1 MDPFEH
7 PAVWCW
13 YFWWCYD
20 RLQWVVI
27 NRPFGAGH
35 LRGAK
40 LLRWRARYALGQ
52 EKRITSSKVIISL
65 SCPGVSLTLLHLHIS
80 HNAPYLP
87 PPPPPKF
94 CITFVFHSPGYY
106 RRPKRNWKQCLC
118 HFFWGGEGWGVVGA
132 NKVHYGTCASG
143 LYSMAVLY
151 YVKDLLH
158 RALSNSTRDTP
169 TPWFLKICW
178 LIFERLKLPKLE
190 SFV

>member
-20 RLQWVVI
+20 RLQWVAI

-87 PPPPPKF
+87 PPPPTQ
-94 CITFVFHSPGYY
+94 ILH
-106 RRPKRNWKQCLC
+106 NLC
-118 HFFWGGEGWGVVGA
+118 FSFSWVLQPSQEKLKTMLMPFFWGGRGGGLWGQIRCIMGHVQVAYTAWRFCTMWKTCCTGP
-132 NKVHYGTCASG
+132 YRTQPGT
-143 LYSMAVLY
+143 
-151 YVKDLLH
+151 H
-158 RALSNSTRDTP
+158 RRHD
-169 TPWFLKICW
+169 F
-178 LIFERLKLPKLE
+178 
-190 SFV
+190 

>member
-1 MDPFEH
+1 MDPSEH

-20 RLQWVVI
+20 RLQWVAI

-52 EKRITSSKVIISL
+52 DKRITSSKVIISL
-65 SCPGVSLTLLHLHIS
+65 SCPGVSLTLRHLHIS

-87 PPPPPKF
+87 PPPPNFAFSWVLQPSQEKLK
-94 CITFVFHSPGYY
+94 TMLMP
-106 RRPKRNWKQCLC
+106 
-118 HFFWGGEGWGVVGA
+118 FFWGEGGGGGGVVGA

-158 RALSNSTRDTP
+158 RASSNSTRDTP

-178 LIFERLKLPKLE
+178 LVFERLKLPKLE

>member
-20 RLQWVVI
+20 RLQWVAI
-27 NRPFGAGH
+27 KRPFGAGH

-40 LLRWRARYALGQ
+40 LPRWRARYALGQ
-52 EKRITSSKVIISL
+52 DKRIISSKVIISL
-65 SCPGVSLTLLHLHIS
+65 SCPGVSLTLRHLHIS

-87 PPPPPKF
+87 PPPKF
-94 CITFVFHSPGYY
+94 CILLGITAVPREIENNAYAIF
-106 RRPKRNWKQCLC
+106 L
-118 HFFWGGEGWGVVGA
+118 GGGGVVGA

-158 RALSNSTRDTP
+158 RASSNSTRDTP

-178 LIFERLKLPKLE
+178 LVFERLKLPKLE

>member
-1 MDPFEH
+1 MDPSEH

-20 RLQWVVI
+20 RLQWVAI

-52 EKRITSSKVIISL
+52 DKRITSSKVIISL
-65 SCPGVSLTLLHLHIS
+65 SCPGVSLTLRHLHIS

-87 PPPPPKF
+87 PPPLQ
-94 CITFVFHSPGYY
+94 ILHSPGYY
-106 RRPKRNWKQCLC
+106 SRPKRNWKQCLC
-118 HFFWGGEGWGVVGA
+118 HFFGGKGGGGWGVVGA

-158 RALSNSTRDTP
+158 RASSNSTRDTP

-178 LIFERLKLPKLE
+178 LVFERLKLPKLE

>member
-20 RLQWVVI
+20 RLQWVAI

-87 PPPPPKF
+87 PPPPKF

-106 RRPKRNWKQCLC
+106 SRPKRNWKQCLC
-118 HFFWGGEGWGVVGA
+118 HFFWGGGRGGGLWGQIRCIMGHVQVAYTAWRFCTMWKTCCTGP
-132 NKVHYGTCASG
+132 HRTQPGT
-143 LYSMAVLY
+143 
-151 YVKDLLH
+151 H
-158 RALSNSTRDTP
+158 RRHD
-169 TPWFLKICW
+169 F
-178 LIFERLKLPKLE
+178 
-190 SFV
+190 